1 VYLFCLSLSHTNASI
16 IIMVSSVILPTHT
29 MYEGELLHLAKL
41 MKIPNFRGVKM
52 RDELPTKPHNH
63 ECGILNFNTLDQQG
77 SHWVGW
83 YKSGDDRVYF
93 DSYAETPPMEL
104 IRYLK
109 TYKEMQEGRPVIR
122 QNALIVQHYQNE
134 CGSLCLYVLKEL
146 SRGVAFSEI
155 LTFLRYR
162 YHHPSPLHVSV

>member
-1 VYLFCLSLSHTNASI
+1 
-16 IIMVSSVILPTHT
+16 MVSSVTLPTHT

-52 RDELPTKPHNH
+52 RDELPTKPHKR
-63 ECGILNFNTLDQQG
+63 ECGILNFNTADQQG

-93 DSYAETPPMEL
+93 DSYAEAPPMEL

-109 TYKEMQEGRPVIR
+109 TYKEMQEDRPVIR

-155 LTFLRYR
+155 LTFLRHR